1 MKYSDIHEGIFL
13 ERPNRFIAWVQMD
26 GRREKVHVKNTGR
39 CRELLQEGAQVWLEK
54 SANPSRSTAYDLVT
68 VRKGGRLVNMDSTAP
83 NKAAEE
89 WLRAGGLYPDVT
101 EVRPECTFGKS
112 RFDFRVRVRAGADAQ
127 ADVPA
132 DLPAN
137 MPADMSEEEIWIEV
151 KGVNLEEDNVALF
164 PDASG
169 R

>member
-68 VRKGGRLVNMDSTAP
+68 VRKGDRLVNMGQHG
-83 NKAAEE
+83 AEQ
-89 WLRAGGLYPDVT
+89 
-101 EVRPECTFGKS
+101 S
-112 RFDFRVRVRAGADAQ
+112 RRGMA
-127 ADVPA
+127 
-132 DLPAN
+132 
-137 MPADMSEEEIWIEV
+137 E
-151 KGVNLEEDNVALF
+151 
-164 PDASG
+164 SG
-169 R
+169 RPVSGCDRGAPGMHLRKVTV

>member
-83 NKAAEE
+83 NKAAE
-89 WLRAGGLYPDVT
+89 
-101 EVRPECTFGKS
+101 
-112 RFDFRVRVRAGADAQ
+112 
-127 ADVPA
+127 
-132 DLPAN
+132 
-137 MPADMSEEEIWIEV
+137 
-151 KGVNLEEDNVALF
+151 
-164 PDASG
+164 SG
-169 R
+169 RPVSGCDRGAPGMHLRKVPV